1 MKQLLPYVSQGVF
14 LLGIGIYWGF
24 SPKYP
29 QLATVDMKT
38 LISTGSQ
45 NLAKSDR
52 TSIREVQEW
61 GERLKEGL
69 EAYGKDRQLI
79 LLAKGAV
86 VGSNLPDVTEEV
98 LSFFELGE
106 K

>member
-1 MKQLLPYVSQGVF
+1 MKQLLPYVSQAVLLLAIGVF
-14 LLGIGIYWGF
+14 WGF
-24 SPKYP
+24 SPKSP

-45 NLAKSDR
+45 NLAKRGR
-52 TSIREVQEW
+52 TSTREVQDW
-61 GERLKEGL
+61 GDRLKEGL
-69 EAYGKDRQLI
+69 ESYGKERQLI

-86 VGSNLPDVTEEV
+86 IGGNLPDVTEEV
-98 LSFFELGE
+98 LSFFDLSE